1 MSGMHPEINLPR
13 VAIKAFCRRGSI
25 IRLELFGSVL
35 RDDFRADSDADFLVT
50 FAPENRWSLLELV
63 TMEQELSAALGRKV
77 DLLERVSVERS
88 HNPLRRREIPSSAR
102 PIYAA

>member
-1 MSGMHPEINLPR
+1 MHPEINLPR

-35 RDDFRADSDADFLVT
+35 RDDFHADSDIDFLVT

-88 HNPLRRREIPSSAR
+88 HNPLRRREIQSSAR

>member
-1 MSGMHPEINLPR
+1 MHPEINLPR
-13 VAIKAFCRRGSI
+13 AANEAFCRRWSI

-35 RDDFRADSDADFLVT
+35 RDDFHADSDIDFLVT

-88 HNPLRRREIPSSAR
+88 HNPLRRREIQSSAR